1 MKRKI
6 YDELLKWKEEKDALP
21 LMVLGVRQCGK
32 THIINEFIENEF
44 KNHITINL
52 LQNTDILTLYKSSK
66 SSLDK
71 YKELKAF
78 INCDLEQD
86 DTILFIDEIQESEEL
101 ISELK
106 FFAEHLKKARIIC
119 AGSLLGVKL
128 KREVKNFPVGK
139 VKTLNMY
146 PMSFDEYLMAIGKND
161 LIDLIRN
168 SYDNDL
174 PLSEGLHNMCLN
186 HYKEYL
192 VLGGMPMSIK
202 EFIDNDMDYIKIDSS
217 ILSNLKNDYIDDFKK
232 YVTNNSEILK
242 ITKVFNSM
250 PSQLGNSANK
260 FQYSKIE
267 NGARKKEYELAI
279 EWLLAANIGIR
290 VTKVTNGLKPLKG
303 YEDCDYF
310 KLYMSDIGIL
320 NNMLDIS
327 IVDYLKDDLSLYKG
341 VITENYVL
349 NELVKNNF
357 IPYYWENDS
366 KAEIDF
372 IINYKN
378 EVVPIEVKAGNN
390 TMSKSLD
397 IYMKK
402 YDSKFAIRISSKN
415 FGYNEISKIKS
426 VPLYAV
432 FCINN

>member
-202 EFIDNDMDYIKIDSS
+202 QFIDNDMDYIKIDSS
-217 ILSNLKNDYIDDFKK
+217 MLSDLKNDYIDDFKK

>member
-217 ILSNLKNDYIDDFKK
+217 ILSDLKNDYIDDFKK

>member
-202 EFIDNDMDYIKIDSS
+202 QFIDNDMDYIKIDSS
-217 ILSNLKNDYIDDFKK
+217 ILSDLKNDYIDDFKK

>member
-6 YDELLKWKEEKDALP
+6 YAELLKWKEEKDALP

>member
-146 PMSFDEYLMAIGKND
+146 PMSFDEYLMALGKND

-202 EFIDNDMDYIKIDSS
+202 QFIDNDMDYIKIDSS

>member
-202 EFIDNDMDYIKIDSS
+202 QFIDNDMDYIKIDSS